1 MDIVFDRRGEGPPLV
16 LLHGIGHRR
25 QGWAPVMD
33 LLAAERD
40 VIALDLPGFGD
51 SPPLPPSAPYTV
63 DSVLTVLAE
72 FFDEL
77 GLEAPHIA
85 GNSLG
90 GLFALEAADRG
101 LVSSA
106 TALSPAGFFNAL
118 ELRYA
123 AAVLRASRLGAR
135 VPETLLT
142 RLARSPRRRAVMF
155 GMVYGRPELMD
166 LDALTGDA
174 RAMREARA
182 FDATL
187 RAGRTARFLGSCA
200 DVPVTIAWGTKDRL
214 LLPTQAIRA
223 QRRLPDADF
232 VWLEGCGHV
241 PMADDPPLVARTILK
256 GSDHPLK
263 TRSTAPATDGD
274 RVGG

>member
-25 QGWAPVMD
+25 QGWSPVLD

-40 VIALDLPGFGD
+40 VIAVDLPGFGE
-51 SPPLPPSAPYTV
+51 SPPLPDGVPYTL
-63 DSVLTVLAE
+63 DSALSVLAE
-72 FFDEL
+72 AFADL
-77 GLEAPHIA
+77 GLDRPHIA

-106 TALSPAGFFNAL
+106 TVLSPAGFFNAA

-123 AAVLRASRLGAR
+123 SSVLRASRLGAR
-135 VPETLLT
+135 VPDAVLA
-142 RLARSPRRRAVMF
+142 RLARSPRRRAAMF
-155 GMVYGRPELMD
+155 GMIYGRPDLMD
-166 LDALTGDA
+166 LEALTGDA
-174 RAMREARA
+174 RAMR
-182 FDATL
+182 DAAGFEPTL
-187 RAGRTARFLGSCA
+187 RAGRATRFAGSCA

-214 LLPTQAIRA
+214 LLRSQAVRA
-223 QRRLPDADF
+223 QRSLPHARF

-241 PMADDPPLVARTILK
+241 PMSDDPPQVARVLLD
-256 GSDHPLK
+256 GSAHPLLGARPE
-263 TRSTAPATDGD
+263 TTAS
-274 RVGG
+274 

>member
-1 MDIVFDRRGEGPPLV
+1 MDIVFDRRGDGPPLV

-25 QGWAPVMD
+25 QGWSPVMD

-40 VIALDLPGFGD
+40 VIAVDLPGFGD
-51 SPPLPPSAPYTV
+51 SPLLPPGTPYTM
-63 DSVLTVLAE
+63 DTVLDVLGRA
-72 FFDEL
+72 FADL
-77 GLEAPHIA
+77 GLDRPHVA

-135 VPETLLT
+135 VPETFLA
-142 RLARSPRRRAVMF
+142 RLARSPRRRSVMF
-155 GMVYGRPELMD
+155 GMVYGRPDLMD

-182 FDATL
+182 FEATL
-187 RAGRTARFLGSCA
+187 RAGRDTRFTGSCA

-214 LLPTQAIRA
+214 LLRSQAIRA
-223 QRRLPDADF
+223 QRRLPHARF

-241 PMADDPPLVARTILK
+241 PMADDPPQVAKVLLD
-256 GSDHPLK
+256 GSAHPLK
-263 TRSTAPATDGD
+263 AAHPESAAS
-274 RVGG
+274 